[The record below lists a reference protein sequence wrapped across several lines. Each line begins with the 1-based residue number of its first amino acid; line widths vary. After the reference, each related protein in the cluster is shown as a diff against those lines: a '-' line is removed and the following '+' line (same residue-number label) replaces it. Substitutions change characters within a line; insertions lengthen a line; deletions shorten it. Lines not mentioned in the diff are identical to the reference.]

1 MQASYD
7 LATRWRQWAPG
18 PSPGATVVCVLNN
31 ASRRLLIRLLS
42 QAAQVLAPLRDV
54 GVVLGEGLGEGVAA
68 VAGRHEVE
76 IVALGRLHR
85 RLQRGAAG
93 VGDRP
98 RLQAGRSEEH
108 TSELQSI
115 MRISYAIFCLK
126 TKIH

>member
-18 PSPGATVVCVLNN
+18 PSPGATVVCVSNN
-31 ASRRLLIRLLS
+31 ASRRLLIRLLW

-76 IVALGRLHR
+76 IVALGRLHS
-85 RLQRGAAG
+85 RLQRGAGG

-98 RLQAGRSEEH
+98 RRQAGERVGAGGRRR
-108 TSELQSI
+108 LAAGAQ
-115 MRISYAIFCLK
+115 
-126 TKIH
+126 